1 MSKEVLGAGE
11 SASQFQPIG
20 RDLVET
26 NKVMLSPRYFFWP
39 AFEALLESPFFKS
52 LNNLAHLLTWLR
64 NWFCICQMTDELLY
78 SS

>member
-11 SASQFQPIG
+11 SSTQIQPIG
-20 RDLVET
+20 RDLVGT
-26 NKVMLSPRYFFWP
+26 NKVILSPRYFLP

-52 LNNLAHLLTWLR
+52 LNDLAHLLTWLR
-64 NWFCICQMTDELLY
+64 NCFCICQMTDELLY